1 MKRTGKRGGKL
12 YLQIL
17 LLMPVLTLLLAGA
30 GAKLIDSE
38 VLGEE
43 KLNVLAPAIA
53 ALSAFLLA
61 LYAAL
66 RSPQKKFLW
75 AVTTAVAYAC
85 LLLLGNLLF
94 FGVGFG
100 SILPVLA
107 SVLIAGLLGGLL
119 GSRKRRKYA

>member
-1 MKRTGKRGGKL
+1 MKRTGKKGGRL
-12 YLQIL
+12 YLQLL
-17 LLMPVLTLLLAGA
+17 LLMPVLTLLLAA
-30 GAKLIDSE
+30 IGAKLIDGE

-43 KLNVLAPAIA
+43 AVNALAPVIA
-53 ALSAFLLA
+53 ALSAFSLA

-100 SILPVLA
+100 PVLPVLA
-107 SVLIAGLLGGLL
+107 SVLTAGLLGGLL